1 MKKYMIDLSKIDGCG
16 EFPCPRCRVVISPED
31 FTEEKYSI
39 IEPKV
44 NGADLEEVELVCNI
58 CGSHIH
64 LIGFSLLEEIAPVEL
79 SQRKCVLLNPA
90 IST

>member
-1 MKKYMIDLSKIDGCG
+1 MKKYTIDLSKIDGCG
-16 EFPCPRCRVVISPED
+16 EFPCPKCRVVISPED
-31 FTEEKYSI
+31 FTEEKYTI

-44 NGADLEEVELVCNI
+44 NGVALEEVELICNI
-58 CGSHIH
+58 CGSHIR

-79 SQRKCVLLNPA
+79 NRRKCVLLNPA